1 MASLLM
7 SMAKPSGDR
16 EDRFLKDVEALCGSD
31 EFRRRKVSRKSHAQL
46 TSCPSA
52 GRTTKRVS
60 PTDYGC
66 HRR

>member
-31 EFRRRKVSRKSHAQL
+31 EFRRRKVGKESNAQL
-46 TSCPSA
+46 AASLRRQVNEA
-52 GRTTKRVS
+52 F
-60 PTDYGC
+60 TD
-66 HRR
+66 